1 MIQNVLQKNG
11 FDDLTLYGL
20 RHTFISFNKAMPTGL
35 LKATVGHSV
44 NMQTY
49 KVYSHEVDGD
59 KRAAAEYSAT
69 VFNEIMHK

>member
-1 MIQNVLQKNG
+1 MFCKKNG